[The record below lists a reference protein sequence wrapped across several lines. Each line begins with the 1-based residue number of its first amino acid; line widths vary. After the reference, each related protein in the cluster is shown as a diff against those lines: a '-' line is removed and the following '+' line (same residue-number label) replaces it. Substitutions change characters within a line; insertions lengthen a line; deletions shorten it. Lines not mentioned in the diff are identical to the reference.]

1 MEIKNE
7 IHMSTAER
15 ISELSHKMPILVLQD
30 VNQRIGDWLSSGG
43 SHEDEYIKQQLRYM
57 ENVANAMEGE
67 KNARG

>member
-57 ENVANAMEGE
+57 ENVANAMEE
-67 KNARG
+67 K

>member
-1 MEIKNE
+1 MDQSEKNVT
-7 IHMSTAER
+7 TAER
-15 ISELSHKMPILVLQD
+15 ISALAHKMPIQVLQD
-30 VNQRIGDWLSSGG
+30 VNQRIGDWLSSDG